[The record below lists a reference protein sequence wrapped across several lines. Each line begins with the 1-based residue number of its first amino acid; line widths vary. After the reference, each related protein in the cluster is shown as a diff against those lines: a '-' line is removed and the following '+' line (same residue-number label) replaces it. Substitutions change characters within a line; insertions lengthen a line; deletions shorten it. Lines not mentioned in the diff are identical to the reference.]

1 MGESIVVRH
10 GQASFGADD
19 YDNLSDVGWQQSR
32 WLGDYWR
39 QTGQQFDRILCGNLR
54 RHRQTTEGIGEGLGI
69 DIGNRLT
76 VIPQLD
82 EFDFLEV
89 ARLYS
94 ERNPTA
100 APGATAPRADFY
112 RFLMQGMLA
121 WSLGEIAPAESWR
134 EFEDRIREV
143 LDFIGD
149 SPKGS
154 KTLVVSSGGVIAM
167 MVRQVLG
174 GPPESVI
181 KLNMQIQ
188 NTGTSR
194 FFSSAG
200 RGLSLNSFNHVPHLE
215 RDERHTSVTYS

>member
-1 MGESIVVRH
+1 MAESIVVRH

-19 YDNLSDVGWQQSR
+19 YDNLSDIGWQQSR
-32 WLGDYWR
+32 WLGEYWR
-39 QTGQQFDRILCGNLR
+39 GTGQKFDRIFCGSLR
-54 RHRQTTEGIGEGLGI
+54 RHRQTTEGICAGLGI
-69 DIGNRLT
+69 DLEGHLT
-76 VIPQLD
+76 VVPQLN

-94 ERNPTA
+94 EKKPTA
-100 APGATAPRADFY
+100 TPGPNAPRADFY

-121 WSLGEIAPAESWR
+121 WCAGEIAPAESWQA
-134 EFEDRIREV
+134 FENRIREV
-143 LDFIGD
+143 LDLISD

-154 KTLVVSSGGVIAM
+154 KTLVVSSGGAIAM

-188 NTGTSR
+188 NTGTTR

-200 RGLSLNSFNHVPHLE
+200 QGLSLNSFNHVPHLE

>member
-1 MGESIVVRH
+1 MAESIVVRH

-19 YDNLSDVGWQQSR
+19 YDNLSEVGWQQSR
-32 WLGDYWR
+32 WLGEYWR
-39 QTGQQFDRILCGNLR
+39 QTGQKFDRILCGSLR
-54 RHRQTTEGIGEGLGI
+54 RHQQTTKGICEGLGI
-69 DIGNRLT
+69 EVESRLT
-76 VIPQLD
+76 VLPQLD

-89 ARLYS
+89 AHLYS
-94 ERNPTA
+94 EKNPA
-100 APGATAPRADFY
+100 AKPVPNASRADFY

-121 WSLGEIAPAESWR
+121 WSAGEIAPAESWQ
-134 EFEDRIREV
+134 EFENRIREV
-143 LDFIGD
+143 LEFISD
-149 SPKGS
+149 SPKGG
-154 KTLVVSSGGVIAM
+154 KTLVVSSGGAIAM

-200 RGLSLNSFNHVPHLE
+200 QGLSLHSFNHVPHLE